1 MTHDPVP
8 LERHFSLMR
17 QSAPDSDEREPDS
30 ILGEWILGQRKHA
43 GWQELEEEF
52 RCVIL
57 AEAGAGKSFEMNARA
72 KYAAGQG
79 RAAFL
84 IRIEDIE
91 DGFETSFEVGSTDAF
106 KNWLNSKEEAWFFLD
121 SIDEARLGN
130 PRAFEKAIRRF
141 AARIEPARQRA
152 RVFISSRPYAWRAQ
166 SDRVLIERYL
176 PFIKPNQEKTDEHE
190 GFVKTTFAG
199 KPAEPESAL
208 CVYRLEPLDE
218 ASIRKF
224 VEHHKT
230 TQIDRLIGEL
240 KRANLMLMAARP
252 FDLEGIL
259 VKWEKDQTLDGRLEL
274 LRHYIDNHLEEID
287 PDREQRQPLKPEK
300 ARHGARLLATAVILT
315 GEPGIRIPDSTQQDK
330 GIDAK
335 TVLGDWEPAD
345 VQALLERGIFNDALY
360 GMVRFRHRE
369 VRELLAAEWFCHQLS
384 HGSSRQKTVSLFFG
398 KQYGQA
404 VCKPRLRPILPW
416 LILFNEEIQRKALE
430 IAPEVAVEGGD
441 AARLPIAERR
451 SLLKNIVRR
460 VAEEGYGRPT
470 HDDSAIARI
479 AQPDLK
485 DDVLHLIAEHR
496 NNDDAIFFL
505 GRLVWQGEMI
515 ACVPA
520 LFGIAVD
527 SARDIYARIA
537 AACAVMTCG
546 DRDQKDQL
554 WDQLIESSETI
565 SRKLL
570 AAVVGEADPDMT
582 SIDFLLV
589 SIGKLEA
596 YERYRTT
603 GLSHALHGFID
614 RLPIQHAESASEP
627 LTAIISGLNE
637 FLDREPR
644 SGRREFRVSKEFTWL
659 LGPATHA
666 VERLVSVRSDAA
678 LSPDALAVMLKG
690 PSAYSWRGEGFD
702 QYKDRLHEL
711 VPKWDQLND
720 ALFWRSV
727 EDARD
732 TFENNRSQRLIDHWP
747 VSSSGHYWKFD
758 NDRFSDV
765 LVFIQ
770 RRDFLDDKL
779 VALSL
784 AHRLFVQAGKPDGWL
799 SKLERAVGGNSELGD
814 RLNLLLNPKKS
825 HSAVWRVLTSLLRMF
840 RRLLNPKKSKSEL
853 EWEEEAR
860 QVEERKK
867 EEEEHKRNRAEWID
881 YLKVTPDVVRNPPGL
896 EPGEISWDQYW
907 LLVEI
912 EGAGPRSG
920 RGERANWEA
929 LRREFGED
937 VARAYRDAAIAHW
950 RRFTPGL
957 GSEGHDTRSIPSAL
971 MFGMAGLEI
980 EASEGGDRFPEN
992 LTEAEVRHALRYF
1005 VWELNGFSSW
1015 LEQFHQVY
1023 PELVL
1028 DAVFTELQWELA
1040 HAEPDR
1046 PPNYIL
1052 RDLVYYTPW
1061 MHKFLAPSISAW
1073 LRKNEILNHDA
1084 LRYCIHILR
1093 SGEADVEI
1101 VSNLAQSKISSPA
1114 ANEQLAT
1121 WHALWIDQDAANGIP
1136 AAESWLSKLPTE
1148 EASKEAQLL
1157 ITGLMGTRR
1166 SANIGHGRG
1175 DFRKVRHLKALFV
1188 LMHKHIRAKDDTKRA
1203 GKGAFTPGLRD
1214 NAQLGRNDLLNKL
1227 SEIPGKETY
1236 VVLCDLARTHPD
1248 PNYRPFM
1255 NELAFKRA
1263 EEDSDLE
1270 PWSAEQV
1277 RDYHRFQEMTP
1288 TTHRQLFE
1296 LVVGR
1301 LNDLKAWIE
1310 NGNDSPYETW
1320 RRAESEAEMRNL
1332 VAGWLVERSS
1342 GRYTCAQEN
1351 ELSNKQKPDILIQ
1364 NAQVASAVPIE
1375 LKVLDNGWSGP
1386 KLCERLRN
1394 QIAGDY
1400 LREET
1405 AGCGVFLLVWQGN
1418 SAERNWKIS
1427 GNEVGLPD
1435 LRTALAE
1442 YWETVS
1448 GTFPGVA
1455 AIEVILIDLT
1465 VRDAKS
1471 QS

>member
-57 AEAGAGKSFEMNARA
+57 AEAGAGKSFEMEARA
-72 KYAAGQG
+72 KHAKGHG

-91 DGFETSFEVGSTDAF
+91 DGFEKSFDVGCADAF
-106 KNWLNSKEEAWFFLD
+106 ENWLNSKEEAWLFLD
-121 SIDEARLGN
+121 SIDEARLKN
-130 PRAFEKAIRRF
+130 PRTFEKAIQRF
-141 AARIEPARQRA
+141 AARINPARQRA
-152 RVFISSRPYAWRAQ
+152 RVFISSRPYAWRAR
-166 SDRVLIERYL
+166 SDRELVEKYL
-176 PFIKPNQEKTDEHE
+176 PFKKPNQEQTAQHKGYVEPPIAD
-190 GFVKTTFAG
+190 KS
-199 KPAEPESAL
+199 AEPESAL

-218 ASIRKF
+218 ASIRIF
-224 VEHHKT
+224 ADHCNTPQV
-230 TQIDRLIGEL
+230 DRLIDEL
-240 KRANLMLMAARP
+240 KRANLMPMAARP

-259 VKWEKDQTLDGRLEL
+259 AKWKAYQALDGRLEL
-274 LRHYIDNHLEEID
+274 LRHYLDNHLEEIH
-287 PDREQRQPLKPEK
+287 PDRERRQPLKPEK
-300 ARHGARLLATAVILT
+300 ARYGARLLAAAVILT

-335 TVLGDWEPAD
+335 TVLGDWKPAD

-369 VRELLAAEWFCHQLS
+369 VRELLAAEWFHDQLS
-384 HGSSRQKTVSLFFG
+384 HGSSRQKTASLFFR

-404 VCKPRLRPILPW
+404 VCTPRLRPILPW
-416 LILFNEEIQRKALE
+416 LILFDGEIRRKALK

-441 AARLPIAERR
+441 AARLPIAERQ
-451 SLLKNIVRR
+451 LLLENIVRR

-470 HDDSAIARI
+470 HEDSAIARI
-479 AQPDLK
+479 ALPDLT
-485 DDVLHLIAEHR
+485 DDAQRLIAEHR

-505 GRLVWQGEMI
+505 GRLVWQGEMT

-520 LFGIAVD
+520 LFEIAVD
-527 SARDIYARIA
+527 PARDIYARIA
-537 AACAVMTCG
+537 GIWATMTCG
-546 DRDQKDQL
+546 NRDQKDRL
-554 WDQLIESSETI
+554 WSQLIDSSETL

-570 AAVVGEADPDMT
+570 AAVVENADPDMA

-596 YERYRTT
+596 YKRFKTT
-603 GLSHALHGFID
+603 GLEQALHSFID
-614 RLPIQHAESASEP
+614 RLPIHYAKSASGP
-627 LTAIISGLNE
+627 LTAIISGLNGY
-637 FLDREPR
+637 LDREPYN
-644 SGRREFRVSKEFTWL
+644 GRRESRVSKEFTWL
-659 LGPATHA
+659 VGPATHA
-666 VERLVSVRSDAA
+666 VERLVSARSEAA

-690 PSAYSWRGEGFD
+690 PGAHSWRGVGFD

-732 TFENNRSQRLIDHWP
+732 TFENKRSRRLIDHQP
-747 VSSSGHYWKFD
+747 VSWTGHYWKFD
-758 NDRFSDV
+758 NDRFDDV
-765 LVFIQ
+765 LGFIP
-770 RRDFLDDKL
+770 RRDFPDDKL

-799 SKLERAVGGNSELGD
+799 NELKRAVEGNSELVD
-814 RLNLLLNPKKS
+814 RLSSLLN
-825 HSAVWRVLTSLLRMF
+825 R
-840 RRLLNPKKSKSEL
+840 KKSKSEL
-853 EWEEEAR
+853 EWEEEEAR

-881 YLKVTPDVVRNPPGL
+881 YLKVTPDVVRHPPGS
-896 EPGEISWDQYW
+896 EPGAFSCDQYW
-907 LLVEI
+907 LLTEI
-912 EGAGPRSG
+912 EGAGSR
-920 RGERANWEA
+920 RGQGEKANWEA
-929 LRREFGED
+929 LRHEFGED

-957 GSEGHDTRSIPSAL
+957 GSEGHNTRSIPSAL

-1046 PPNYIL
+1046 SPNYIL

-1188 LMHKHIRAKDDTKRA
+1188 LMHKHIRAKDDTKLA

-1214 NAQLGRNDLLNKL
+1214 DAQLGRNALLNQL

-1236 VVLCDLARTHPD
+1236 IALCDLAKNHPD
-1248 PNYRPFM
+1248 ANYRPLM
-1255 NELAFKRA
+1255 K
-1263 EEDSDLE
+1263 E
-1270 PWSAEQV
+1270 PGPQ
-1277 RDYHRFQEMTP
+1277 
-1288 TTHRQLFE
+1288 
-1296 LVVGR
+1296 
-1301 LNDLKAWIE
+1301 
-1310 NGNDSPYETW
+1310 
-1320 RRAESEAEMRNL
+1320 
-1332 VAGWLVERSS
+1332 AG
-1342 GRYTCAQEN
+1342 
-1351 ELSNKQKPDILIQ
+1351 
-1364 NAQVASAVPIE
+1364 
-1375 LKVLDNGWSGP
+1375 
-1386 KLCERLRN
+1386 
-1394 QIAGDY
+1394 
-1400 LREET
+1400 
-1405 AGCGVFLLVWQGN
+1405 
-1418 SAERNWKIS
+1418 
-1427 GNEVGLPD
+1427 
-1435 LRTALAE
+1435 
-1442 YWETVS
+1442 
-1448 GTFPGVA
+1448 
-1455 AIEVILIDLT
+1455 
-1465 VRDAKS
+1465 
-1471 QS
+1471 